1 MPLLRL
7 AALLLALLLPLSAAH
22 ALTDEEENDAIVY
35 AWDNAVFTLY
45 HEIGHMFVDLY
56 ELPVLAKEEDAVD
69 NLATLMALVD
79 YNNNDDP
86 ILIDAAAGWIAALKG
101 DDYSAMGAS
110 DFFDEHSVNA
120 QRAYAMICVLV
131 GSDHDKF
138 TEIATSFGLDA
149 DRQERCQGDYEQ
161 TKTAWG
167 RVMKPHRKRNR
178 GEPRITVVY
187 DENGEATQDGAD
199 ILRDNEV
206 LETVAKTVEGM
217 YTLPRPITFKGAD
230 CGEDNAYYS
239 SGDSTVTLCY
249 ELVQNYYDA
258 YKKGLAEGNP
268 PSVEGG
274 AEVGDDSGETSD
286 EAGDEGEEAA
296 DAGAS
301 SGVDAS
307 DPSTW
312 FGGGDGKLGDSDE
325 N

>member
-1 MPLLRL
+1 MFALRL
-7 AALLLALLLPLSAAH
+7 AALLLALALPLSPVLPLSAAH
-22 ALTDEEENDAIVY
+22 ALTDDEENDAIVY

-69 NLATLMALVD
+69 NLATLMALDD
-79 YNNNDDP
+79 YNRDDDP
-86 ILIDAAAGWIAALKG
+86 ILIDAAAGWVAALKG
-101 DDYSAMGAS
+101 DDYAAMGAS

-131 GSDHDKF
+131 GSDHEKF
-138 TEIATSFGLDA
+138 TGIATSFGLDA
-149 DRQERCQGDYEQ
+149 DRQESCRGDYRQ
-161 TKTAWG
+161 TKSSWD

-178 GEPRITVVY
+178 GEPRIAVVY
-187 DENGEATQDGAD
+187 EENGEATQDGAD

-206 LETVAKTVEGM
+206 LETVAKRVERM

-239 SGDSTVTLCY
+239 AGDGTVTLCY

-258 YKKGLAEGNP
+258 YKQGLAEGNP

-274 AEVGDDSGETSD
+274 AEAGDESAEAADGS
-286 EAGDEGEEAA
+286 EAGDA
-296 DAGAS
+296 D
-301 SGVDAS
+301 
-307 DPSTW
+307 
-312 FGGGDGKLGDSDE
+312 E
-325 N
+325 